1 MRHGCLLCIFVI
13 FRWIELIVDCWLLH
27 FLPAAGAISLRTNDW
42 WSVCVVVKF
51 RVGALG
57 PQNSKSTV
65 VLAIVSTVYEVY
77 TRADLEAP
85 GELASVMLTS
95 VIVFFAY
102 SAKKTH
108 TVTGSNSAVFN
119 SFGWH
124 CWEYTRAN
132 SKPDGTVYA
141 LFEIFILQCFAVY
154 FNALK
159 SDLLHTKST
168 VKFLASSFWARHRL
182 WHCCSC

>member
-1 MRHGCLLCIFVI
+1 MWF
-13 FRWIELIVDCWLLH
+13 
-27 FLPAAGAISLRTNDW
+27 
-42 WSVCVVVKF
+42 VVVKF
-51 RVGALG
+51 RVGALGLG

-95 VIVFFAY
+95 VIVFFAF

-119 SFGWH
+119 SFG
-124 CWEYTRAN
+124 
-132 SKPDGTVYA
+132 
-141 LFEIFILQCFAVY
+141 
-154 FNALK
+154 
-159 SDLLHTKST
+159 
-168 VKFLASSFWARHRL
+168 
-182 WHCCSC
+182 